1 MATKRRSSALPKNS
15 SPSSK
20 WTPWANDPILQ
31 EIYAIREEISAECGH
46 DMQKI
51 YEYFQRKRTTS
62 KVRRARVKT
71 AVQRGTRV
79 AA

>member
-15 SPSSK
+15 SPSPK
-20 WTPWANDPILQ
+20 WTPWADDPILR
-31 EIYAIREEISAECGH
+31 EIYLTREKISAECGH

-51 YEYFQRKRTTS
+51 YEYFQRKRVTS
-62 KVRRARVKT
+62 KLGRVRIKA
-71 AVQRGTRV
+71 AVRRGTRV